1 MISHAFGSAT
11 FPFPFGSLG
20 GGGEFETVNTHYANS
35 ALVFDVRTNS
45 WTDFDFGSENI
56 GSANGDGNTHAIG
69 LWTFGAQGLHLFSD
83 EQDNTQASDTFLVSA
98 TENEIETELLFNWA
112 APDASAF
119 SEWTM
124 LHIQFERR
132 SHIGTIESPTVITV
146 SFVYDSDET
155 EAQTITFDAATYY
168 ARINIPIEAR
178 ASTRLGVRL
187 IHEEPNE
194 TIGIEGIALEYT
206 PGSSE
211 VRT

>member
-1 MISHAFGSAT
+1 MISHAFGETT
-11 FPFPFGSLG
+11 FPFPFGALG
-20 GGGEFETVNTHYANS
+20 GGGEYETVNTHYAS
-35 ALVFDVRTNS
+35 STLTFDVRTNS
-45 WTDFDFGSENI
+45 WTEYDFGSSDV

-69 LWTFGAQGLHLFSD
+69 LWHYGAQGLHLFSD
-83 EQDNTQASDTFLVSA
+83 EQDNTQASDQILVSA

-124 LHIQFERR
+124 LHLQFERR
-132 SHIGTIESPTVITV
+132 NHIGTIESPSVLTI

-155 EAQTITFDAATYY
+155 DPQTITLDDSTYY
-168 ARINIPIEAR
+168 IRTPVPIEAR
-178 ASTRLGVRL
+178 ASTRLGVRI
-187 IHEEPNE
+187 IHDEPNE

-206 PGSSE
+206 PGSPE